1 MILYDRYGKPTA
13 FCDDDTHIFLFSGEP
28 VAYFYGDT
36 VYSFRGKLL
45 GWFDSGWVRDLK
57 GYCVFFWD
65 KATGCGPC
73 KYTKGVTPTK
83 GIKRTIP
90 VKMTREIRKTRAV
103 NLLSWSPLSGEAFF
117 RQ

>member
-57 GYCVFFWD
+57 GYCVFS
-65 KATGCGPC
+65 
-73 KYTKGVTPTK
+73 
-83 GIKRTIP
+83 GIKRRVTVRVNTP
-90 VKMTREIRKTRAV
+90 RA
-103 NLLSWSPLSGEAFF
+103 
-117 RQ
+117 